1 VNINAKLLALFIEV
15 TAFEAE
21 GFRGVRHMVSMP
33 LQLFKNRPALEMRGS
48 LCERSRCRG

>member
-21 GFRGVRHMVSMP
+21 GFRGVRHVIAMP
-33 LQLFKNRPALEMRGS
+33 LQLFKNRLALEVCRS
-48 LCERSRCRG
+48 LGERSRCRG